1 MDQEIWK
8 RIEWSPQYEISSW
21 GRLKSYKQDK
31 INGKLIKQTPRKTG
45 YITAQIDDIRTGKV
59 KITGIHRLVAEA
71 FIPNPENKSQVNHI
85 DENKTNNRVDNLEWV
100 TAKEN
105 INHGMHNKRVSEF
118 RKKKIECIELNKI
131 FDSLTQASKEL
142 GISGSNISR
151 VCNGKRSQAGGFRW
165 RYI

>member
-1 MDQEIWK
+1 MEEIWK
-8 RIEWSPQYEISSW
+8 RIEWSPDYEISSY
-21 GRLKSYKQDK
+21 GRLKSYKRDK
-31 INGKLIKQTPRKTG
+31 TNGKLIKLTPRKTG
-45 YITAQIDDIRTGKV
+45 YITVQIDDIRTGKI
-59 KITGIHRLVAEA
+59 KLTGVHRLVAEA
-71 FIPNPENKSQVNHI
+71 FIPNPENKGDVNHI
-85 DENKTNNRVDNLEWV
+85 DENKSNNHVDNLEWM
-100 TAKEN
+100 TRKEN
-105 INHGMHNKRVSEF
+105 INYGTHNEQVSEF